1 MNIKIIIVSL
11 FIFLLTGIF
20 NNSWA
25 KPQQITEDTL
35 SNVNKEE
42 IIEYHIERYANDSII
57 QDLENKKILLFGN
70 AKIIYGD
77 ITISA
82 NYIEIDW
89 NNSTINAK
97 PTTDSIGEFIG
108 FPVFTEG
115 KDSFKA
121 TEILYNF
128 KSKKCIVSKI
138 ITKEGEGYIHGLKVK
153 KMEDNVLYLKKGQYT
168 TCDKEKPHYSI
179 KANKIKLVPKKQI
192 VTGPAYLTF
201 FNIPA
206 PLLLPFGFFPN
217 TSKESSGILIPSY
230 GESANLGFFLKD
242 GGYYFTLNDYM
253 DFSVKGDIYTKGS
266 WRTKTNFRY
275 KNRYKY
281 NGNLKVN
288 LGKIINSEKGFPDYS
303 EQKDFFIRWNHRQDP
318 KANPTFSF
326 SANVNAGSNTYHKN
340 NTFSN
345 TKDYLTNT
353 FSSSINLS
361 KRWEGTP
368 FNISS
373 NLGHNQNTKTQ
384 KVNLTLPNID
394 FSMNRIFPFKELGKS
409 GKKYWYHKVGIRYNM
424 NTKNELSVADSLL
437 FHNSTLS
444 SFNSGMRHNI
454 PISSSF
460 KMFKYFTVSQNIN
473 LSERWYLSQ
482 IQRTWNG
489 SEVITDTLDKFTR
502 GGEYNLSSSINTKIY
517 GIAQFKKGKIA
528 AFRHVLTPNLSFN
541 YNPSFADEKFGF
553 YKSVQSDSLGNT
565 EIYSITENGIYGSP
579 RKNESG
585 NITLNL
591 SNIFGM
597 KIRTKKDTTET
608 IKKIKLIESLNINSS
623 YNIFA
628 DSLNFSNISLNL
640 RTKLFN
646 SLNITFSSNFDPYV
660 KTNNGR
666 LNTFEFSENKRLAR
680 FTNSNT
686 SIGFSLSDKT
696 FKKSTVKDTL
706 KVEEEARDFY
716 NIPWNL
722 NMNYTYSFNKGHLS
736 SAESISNQNISF
748 SGNLKITPKWKIGFH
763 SGYDFTDKEFTYT
776 SLDLYR
782 DLHCW
787 EMLFHWIPTGFHR
800 SYTLTIRVKAPMLK
814 DLKLERK
821 KDWINPDFN

>member
-1 MNIKIIIVSL
+1 MWREH
-11 FIFLLTGIF
+11 FL
-20 NNSWA
+20 
-25 KPQQITEDTL
+25 
-35 SNVNKEE
+35 
-42 IIEYHIERYANDSII
+42 
-57 QDLENKKILLFGN
+57 
-70 AKIIYGD
+70 
-77 ITISA
+77 
-82 NYIEIDW
+82 
-89 NNSTINAK
+89 
-97 PTTDSIGEFIG
+97 
-108 FPVFTEG
+108 
-115 KDSFKA
+115 
-121 TEILYNF
+121 
-128 KSKKCIVSKI
+128 
-138 ITKEGEGYIHGLKVK
+138 
-153 KMEDNVLYLKKGQYT
+153 
-168 TCDKEKPHYSI
+168 
-179 KANKIKLVPKKQI
+179 
-192 VTGPAYLTF
+192 
-201 FNIPA
+201 
-206 PLLLPFGFFPN
+206 
-217 TSKESSGILIPSY
+217 
-230 GESANLGFFLKD
+230 
-242 GGYYFTLNDYM
+242 
-253 DFSVKGDIYTKGS
+253 
-266 WRTKTNFRY
+266 
-275 KNRYKY
+275 
-281 NGNLKVN
+281 
-288 LGKIINSEKGFPDYS
+288 
-303 EQKDFFIRWNHRQDP
+303 
-318 KANPTFSF
+318 
-326 SANVNAGSNTYHKN
+326 
-340 NTFSN
+340 
-345 TKDYLTNT
+345 
-353 FSSSINLS
+353 
-361 KRWEGTP
+361 
-368 FNISS
+368 
-373 NLGHNQNTKTQ
+373 
-384 KVNLTLPNID
+384 
-394 FSMNRIFPFKELGKS
+394 
-409 GKKYWYHKVGIRYNM
+409 
-424 NTKNELSVADSLL
+424 
-437 FHNSTLS
+437 
-444 SFNSGMRHNI
+444 
-454 PISSSF
+454 
-460 KMFKYFTVSQNIN
+460 
-473 LSERWYLSQ
+473 
-482 IQRTWNG
+482 
-489 SEVITDTLDKFTR
+489 
-502 GGEYNLSSSINTKIY
+502 INTKIY